1 MNNLRSSNTRSQM
14 SSKSDN
20 TVNKEEV
27 SLTNVSSEKNWQD
40 WNLPLVPQ
48 NKIYKKTTFSNLSFI
63 SNYTI
68 KTVKRTYSLKF

>member
-1 MNNLRSSNTRSQM
+1 M

-48 NKIYKKTTFSNLSFI
+48 NKIYKKTTFSNLSFL